1 MARLREL
8 GHGQAA
14 TCGRSEQQTLVMDSR
29 GEAVAGGA
37 GCLVY
42 NLGLGGGCGGCDPRY
57 EAATSSSVRVSYPSL
72 DQGVVAVVVGAGDL
86 LHAHYQDPA
95 ATFLG
100 LPWPQVLTRFGLTE
114 AELWPHLGPDQRT
127 LSTARLFRG
136 RSLQEIL
143 ASLDLEQ
150 SLAWRRLLHQ
160 HIFCSHLQ
168 QRGTWLPGVRYQEV
182 MQLAVAEG
190 WAAALLATLDSLA
203 LEVARLQGPGKL
215 ASVLAMTADLLG
227 AMAAGRG
234 GLRSGPAHN
243 PDFRPALRLLEAG
256 HTEAGLGAL
265 AAARSRWLDTASRT
279 IRAAR
284 HYEVPHYSVPAQC
297 DAKYC
302 AGRGAAADPPH
313 GAVCPGAR
321 AGPPRPRLPRGAARA
336 GRGRGGALP
345 RPAGPG
351 RGLDR
356 HPAHL
361 LRARRQGGGPR
372 HQGGRSEHCGDSY
385 F

>member
-1 MARLREL
+1 
-8 GHGQAA
+8 
-14 TCGRSEQQTLVMDSR
+14 MDSR

-37 GCLVY
+37 GGCLVY

-57 EAATSSSVRVSYPSL
+57 EAVTSRSVRVSYPSL

-143 ASLDLEQ
+143 ARLDLEQ

-203 LEVARLQGPGKL
+203 LEVARLQGPGNL

-227 AMAAGRG
+227 AMAAGQG

-284 HYEVPHYSVPAQC
+284 HYEVPHYSVLT
-297 DAKYC
+297 
-302 AGRGAAADPPH
+302 R
-313 GAVCPGAR
+313 AV
-321 AGPPRPRLPRGAARA
+321 
-336 GRGRGGALP
+336 
-345 RPAGPG
+345 
-351 RGLDR
+351 
-356 HPAHL
+356 
-361 LRARRQGGGPR
+361 
-372 HQGGRSEHCGDSY
+372 
-385 F
+385 